1 MINHPYLQKLRSDIG
16 TKNDSLAQKRI
27 RWIKANPYFYGQ
39 LIESLKF
46 IIERESN
53 VLHVRCGI
61 GYLLNALTPRR
72 GVGVDDTAL
81 QIEEARKNYP
91 HLTFIKQNPEELELN
106 EIFDYILI
114 TTIEDIVDIKALL
127 NSIKKCSNSH
137 TRIIIVSYND
147 LWHPVVRL
155 AERLRL
161 KVPQK
166 LHNWLSREDMKNFL
180 TLSGFEF
187 INTKPIILFQFN
199 VPIVS
204 FLLNKFIARLPFFKR
219 LAFIQIYVAR
229 PVFPGDK
236 DYSVSIVIP
245 CKNEAG
251 NVEDAVKRIPQLG
264 THTEII
270 FADDKSTDGTP
281 EKVLDV
287 MKLYPRKDIKLVH
300 GPGVGK
306 KRNVWTGFD
315 TARGDILMILDA
327 DLSVLPEELVYFY
340 EAIKNG
346 HGEFINGS
354 RLVYP
359 MHENAMKYFNYLG
372 NKFFGMFFSYII
384 DTPIKDTLCGTKV
397 LWKRDYERLKH
408 YIGSWGEADRWGDY
422 DLLLGAAKLNL
433 KIVDLPVHYYE
444 RVYGVTKMKNVFKN
458 GLIMLRI
465 STIALFKLKFH

>member
-1 MINHPYLQKLRSDIG
+1 MIHHPYLQKLRTDIG
-16 TKNDSLAQKRI
+16 TKNDSLAQERI
-27 RWIKANPYFYGQ
+27 RWIHANPYYYGQ
-39 LIESLKF
+39 LIRSLKF
-46 IIERESN
+46 IIEKNAR
-53 VLHVRCGI
+53 VLNVRCGV
-61 GYLLNALTPRR
+61 GYLLNALEPRR
-72 GVGVDDTAL
+72 GVGVDDSAL
-81 QIEEARKNYP
+81 QIEEAGKNYP
-91 HLTFIKQNPEELELN
+91 HLMFLKQNPEELDLH

-127 NSIKKCSNSH
+127 DSIQTCSDSH

-155 AERLRL
+155 AERLKL

-166 LHNWLSREDMKNFL
+166 LHNWLAREDTKNFL
-180 TLSGFEF
+180 TLSGFEV
-187 INTKPIILFQFN
+187 ITTRSIILFPFN
-199 VPIVS
+199 VPIIS
-204 FLLNKFIARLPFFKR
+204 YLLNKFIARLPFFKR
-219 LAFIQIYVAR
+219 LAFIRIHIAR
-229 PVFPGDK
+229 PLKPGNK
-236 DYSVSIVIP
+236 DFSVSIIVP

-251 NVEDAVKRIPQLG
+251 NIEDAVNRIPRMG

-281 EKVLDV
+281 AKVLE
-287 MKLYPRKDIKLVH
+287 MIQHHPHKDIKLVY

-306 KRNVWTGFD
+306 KMNVWTGFD
-315 TARGDILMILDA
+315 AAHGDILMILDA

-340 EAIKNG
+340 EAIRNG
-346 HGEFINGS
+346 RGEFINGS

-359 MHENAMKYFNYLG
+359 MHEHAMKYFNYLG
-372 NKFFGMFFSYII
+372 NKIFSMLFSYII

-397 LWKRDYERLKH
+397 LWRRDYERLKH

-433 KIVDLPVHYYE
+433 KIIDLPVHYYE
-444 RVYGVTKMKNVFKN
+444 RVYGVTKMKNVLKN

-465 STIALFKLKFH
+465 STVAFFKLKFH